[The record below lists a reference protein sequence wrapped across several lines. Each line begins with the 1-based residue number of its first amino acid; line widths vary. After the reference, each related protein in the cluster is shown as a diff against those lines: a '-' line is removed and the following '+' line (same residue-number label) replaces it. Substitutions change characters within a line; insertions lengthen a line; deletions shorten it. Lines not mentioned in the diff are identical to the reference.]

1 MHHSPMRIVSLLASA
16 TEIVYELGLGD
27 QLVAISHECDF
38 PPEALKKPRASRPR
52 FDPQGLSSGGIDA
65 AVRESMAL
73 HGSVY
78 EVDADLLRMLA
89 PDLILAQA
97 VCEVCAVPT
106 SLAET
111 VAKALGTR
119 PRILSLDCHTISD
132 IIEAVVNVGE
142 AAGVAVRAEMVAA
155 RLHVRLETVAARVR
169 GAERPRVLAIEWL
182 DPPFVPGH
190 WAPEMVTLAGGQD
203 LFGTPARP
211 SRQMTWEAL
220 SGADPDVLL
229 IMPCGYG
236 LEQSRRDADRHADWL
251 LAVAQ
256 RAVESGRAYVVDG
269 SSYFNRSG
277 PRMATG
283 VEILGTLL
291 HPERFP
297 EIELEGKG
305 ELWEPSHQAHSFGG
319 KT

>member
-1 MHHSPMRIVSLLASA
+1 MRIASLLASA

-27 QLVAISHECDF
+27 RLVAISHECDY
-38 PPEALKKPRASRPR
+38 PPEALTKPRLSRPR
-52 FDPQGLSSGGIDA
+52 FDPQGLSSGAIDA

-78 EVDADLLRMLA
+78 EVDADLLLTLA
-89 PDLILAQA
+89 PDLILSQA

-106 SLAET
+106 SLAEA
-111 VAKALGTR
+111 VSQALGRR

-132 IIEAVVNVGE
+132 IIEAVINVGE
-142 AAGVAVRAEMVAA
+142 AAGAPAQAEMVAA
-155 RLHVRLETVAARVR
+155 GLRLRLETVAERVR

-182 DPPFVPGH
+182 EPPFVPGH
-190 WAPEMVTLAGGQD
+190 WAPEMVTLAGGVD
-203 LFGTPARP
+203 LFGTPSHP
-211 SRQMTWEAL
+211 SRQMSWEEL

-236 LEQSRRDADRHADWL
+236 LAQSRRDADRHADRL
-251 LAVAQ
+251 LAVAP

-269 SSYFNRSG
+269 SAYFNRSG

-291 HPERFP
+291 HPGRFP
-297 EIELEGKG
+297 EIELEGKA
-305 ELWEPSHQAHSFGG
+305 ESWEPSHQAHSFGG